1 MVSSE
6 IILNYLSQ
14 NKERFLKEYSLIK
27 IGIFGSYARNENNEK
42 SDIDIIVEFQ
52 DNTTDLSEKKFE
64 IRKELQSKFKIPVDI
79 CREKY
84 IKPVFKQQIIS
95 EAIYV

>member
-64 IRKELQSKFKIPVDI
+64 IRKELQSKFNISVDI

-84 IKPVFKQQIIS
+84 IKPIFKQQIIS